1 MTGYSALRWK
11 HEIKPTRGKYSY
23 SYESNVSTSGEI
35 AVTVTSEDERKKYGE
50 LILFNSEGEI
60 MWREYY
66 DDGVS
71 HPQLSEDGSIIAVE
85 KGGDTLMA
93 YNKRGKLLW
102 TYSIGKKGV
111 VGVIWNYKLSRDG
124 RYTVI
129 AMHREEEGF
138 LGLKRYYELVLLR
151 DGKVVW
157 VKSEEG
163 IEKVVISSNNAYI
176 ASASVVHVDPDSKE
190 RYRRISLYTIDG
202 AKLWSAVVEGFPSA
216 IGVSSSGEV
225 VLSTL
230 TKNAI
235 RTYFIKNGHVL
246 WTKDRCNDAQFTRN
260 EDRII
265 AIRERGKNRSDWDV
279 NVFNRE
285 GEFLWE
291 HRGAYRFAVADN
303 YYVLVG
309 GEPGSEEVVL
319 VSADGVVL
327 QRIKLRELI
336 EKEVITWSIYVRIS
350 PDGKYFA
357 VSVKNDREGMYYLYF
372 FENRDFLIRGVK
384 EKLLKEIDE
393 LIKR

>member
-11 HEIKPTRGKYSY
+11 HEIKPTRGRYSY
-23 SYESNVSTSGEI
+23 SFESNITTNGEI
-35 AVTVTSEDERKKYGE
+35 AVTVTSQVYGE

-71 HPQLSEDGSIIAVE
+71 DPQLSDDGSIIAVQ
-85 KGGDTLMA
+85 KGSDILMA

-102 TYSIGKKGV
+102 TYSIGKKEGWRT
-111 VGVIWNYKLSRDG
+111 IWDYKLSRDG

-129 AMHREEEGF
+129 AMYREEEGF
-138 LGLKRYYELVLLR
+138 LDLKRYYELVLLR

-163 IEKVVISSNNAYI
+163 INKVAISSNNAYI
-176 ASASVVHVDPDSKE
+176 ASASVVYVDPDFKE
-190 RYRRISLYTIDG
+190 KYTRISLYTING
-202 AKLWSAVVEGFPSA
+202 AKLWSTIVEGFPSDV
-216 IGVSSSGEV
+216 GVSSSGEV
-225 VLSTL
+225 VLSTMI
-230 TKNAI
+230 NNI
-235 RTYFIKNGHVL
+235 FRTYFIKNGSVL
-246 WTKDRCNDAQFTRN
+246 WTKDRCHGAQFTRN
-260 EDRII
+260 EDRIVV
-265 AIRERGKNRSDWDV
+265 IRKRGENPSDWDV

-285 GEFLWE
+285 GELLWE

-303 YYVLVG
+303 YYVLG
-309 GEPGSEEVVL
+309 GDEEVVL
-319 VSADGVVL
+319 VSANGVVL

-336 EKEVITWSIYVRIS
+336 EKEFSPWSFDVSIS
-350 PDGKYFA
+350 PDGRYFA
-357 VSVKNDREGMYYLYF
+357 IGAQGGIEEPYYLYF
-372 FENRDFLIRGVK
+372 FEIRDHLIRVK